1 MRGGVWKLECI
12 QGELR
17 TALKKVS
24 FSKTSR
30 TCITQM
36 YAFFRWIFGQFY
48 NGEENDVYC
57 CGCWSSSFVI
67 LFSVISEER
76 PLDNLT
82 SFEYYHL
89 SGRRRPRLLF
99 KRKVLKLR
107 RGRPVFRVRIGG
119 RTRIYRKIG
128 RRMRIKCLGRWRR
141 LKFRRNR
148 WKVKIGTW
156 RGILRRGRRWYV
168 RNKKRLIRLPRTP
181 STLQIRLHR
190 RYRPVMVRGRRYFVK
205 FGRRYRV
212 LRRKFTW
219 FARYKGRKL
228 TVKRKGRLGFV
239 RYRGKL
245 YRGRRLRFIRRWRG
259 TRWCFFS
266 LCITLWRTW
275 NTLNPLLSPPA
286 HSNKFPIYF
295 MLLPLYSYYIL
306 Y

>member
-1 MRGGVWKLECI
+1 M
-12 QGELR
+12 
-17 TALKKVS
+17 
-24 FSKTSR
+24 
-30 TCITQM
+30 
-36 YAFFRWIFGQFY
+36 
-48 NGEENDVYC
+48 
-57 CGCWSSSFVI
+57 
-67 LFSVISEER
+67 
-76 PLDNLT
+76 
-82 SFEYYHL
+82 
-89 SGRRRPRLLF
+89 
-99 KRKVLKLR
+99 
-107 RGRPVFRVRIGG
+107 RIGG

-148 WKVKIGTW
+148 WMVKIGTW
-156 RGILRRGRRWYV
+156 RGILRKGRRWYV
-168 RNKKRLIRLPRTP
+168 RNKRRLIRLPRKP

-219 FARYKGRKL
+219 FAKYKGRKL

-245 YRGRRLRFIRRWRG
+245 YRGRRLRFIRRRRG
-259 TRWCFFS
+259 KRWYFFS

-275 NTLNPLLSPPA
+275 NTVNPLLRPPPPA

-295 MLLPLYSYYIL
+295 KLLPPYSYDTL

>member
-1 MRGGVWKLECI
+1 M
-12 QGELR
+12 
-17 TALKKVS
+17 
-24 FSKTSR
+24 
-30 TCITQM
+30 
-36 YAFFRWIFGQFY
+36 
-48 NGEENDVYC
+48 
-57 CGCWSSSFVI
+57 
-67 LFSVISEER
+67 
-76 PLDNLT
+76 
-82 SFEYYHL
+82 
-89 SGRRRPRLLF
+89 LF

-156 RGILRRGRRWYV
+156 RGILRKGRRWYV
-168 RNKKRLIRLPRTP
+168 RNKRRLIRLPRKP

-219 FARYKGRKL
+219 FAKYKGRKL

-245 YRGRRLRFIRRWRG
+245 YRGRRLRFTRRRRG
-259 TRWCFFS
+259 TRWYFFS
-266 LCITLWRTW
+266 LCITL
-275 NTLNPLLSPPA
+275 
-286 HSNKFPIYF
+286 
-295 MLLPLYSYYIL
+295 
-306 Y
+306 